1 MAFDPLFSGS
11 EPGTHIRG
19 RTALHLWESL
29 ERDLAAALHITV
41 VLGVDVVT
49 MTCQGPALYSYV
61 SVLGRPRE

>member
-49 MTCQGPALYSYV
+49 MTCQGSRSLFIRV
-61 SVLGRPRE
+61 SARTAA